1 MVSSGTVNGDS
12 QTLQGLFSNYT
23 SQMDSVNN
31 DSVWQGPSKD
41 NATNLSSEFVSEYKE
56 TIISQL
62 SNFANALNKYEEYKS
77 AKASK
82 ESAESSYY
90 SASEENKSYYRNQID
105 NYADRMS
112 SLKSEINSLLS
123 NVTSQKLPSA
133 ESTVEAYKNM
143 VTLNDFVNYYQG
155 DYRNYSYG
163 RSGTIAS
170 SGCGPT
176 SMAMVLTYITGETIT
191 PVDTS
196 AYSVQ
201 HGYRCEGNGT
211 YAALFPAMASTYGI
225 ECQEQS
231 PTAQNIVQSLSE
243 GKVIIA
249 HMGPGTFTR
258 GGHYIV
264 LRGLDENG
272 RVIVADP
279 ASRDRSGRSYDAS
292 LIARESK
299 AAMYSFTV

>member
-12 QTLQGLFSNYT
+12 QTLQGLFSSYT

-56 TIISQL
+56 TIVSQL
-62 SNFANALNKYEEYKS
+62 TSFANALNKYEEYKS

-82 ESAESSYY
+82 ASAESNYA
-90 SASEENKSYYRNQID
+90 SASDDNKAYYRNQISTYSD
-105 NYADRMS
+105 KMS
-112 SLKSEINSLLS
+112 SLQSEINSLLS
-123 NVTSQKLPSA
+123 NISSQKLPNA

-143 VTLNDFVNYYQG
+143 VTLNDFVNYFQG
-155 DYRNYSYG
+155 DYANYAYG
-163 RSGTIAS
+163 RSGTIAT

-176 SMAMVLTYITGETIT
+176 SMAMILTYLTGETIT

-211 YAALFPAMASTYGI
+211 YAALFPAMAKEYGL
-225 ECQEQS
+225 ECEQLS
-231 PTAQNIVQSLSE
+231 PTSQNIIQSLQE
-243 GKVIIA
+243 GKVLIA
-249 HMGPGTFTR
+249 HMGPGTFTS

-264 LRGLDENG
+264 LKGLDENG

-279 ASRDRSGRSYDAS
+279 NSRAKTDHSFDAR
-292 LIARESK
+292 LIAGESK
-299 AAMYSFTV
+299 AAMYSFTI